1 MMRRRFSLPFLG
13 ATPLAPM
20 LALLLCALFAGDAHA
35 QDSSLSLDDAKR
47 ITAAMEAQGFTAPP
61 RSIADITAVL
71 DQAKPDPAKA
81 AAAKA
86 LADAQPPAGIS
97 GADAARFYFERG
109 SAAGDIGR
117 SAQRLADYH
126 KAVELLEP
134 LRSSYTDLYLTDSS
148 LLALA
153 ETRAGRLRD
162 AMALREQDVQIA
174 GSDRHVAGHIF
185 SDGFNLTRLYVQ
197 LGDFAAAHAMLG
209 KLDDMMQESQ
219 SWHRG
224 GYKPRI
230 LWRSF
235 VDWAHASVLDAEGKL
250 ADAER
255 GYRQVMAELAVVIE
269 DAKAGLDK
277 APPGT
282 RETSLDSAR
291 RDLALNLA
299 RQGRLIEAEVEAR
312 QALLSELHMRGS
324 GSDEV
329 AQLVISLGAVI
340 ADEGRYAD
348 AEKLHR
354 AAIAIYLGL
363 GHGPD
368 SVVLN
373 YARRNLAGTLA
384 AGQKWT
390 AALQQFDQ
398 IKQGLA
404 ADPQLLHRIVGTNIA
419 YALAAHRAG
428 RTADA
433 LAIARATYEGRA
445 KLLGEKHYDTA
456 EARGVY
462 AAALAASGDHAGALA
477 AYRATLPILLQASR
491 QSDDNDEAGGAKT
504 VRFRLILE
512 DYLALLSGQAD
523 GATRAETFY
532 IADAARGGAVQ
543 RALTASAARAAARDP
558 TLADLV
564 RREQDAQKQ
573 AAALTGLIANVLAL
587 PPDQQDAKSVD
598 ALRAQI
604 DQLRSARA
612 TLRQEI
618 GHRFP
623 EYANLIDPR
632 PATVDDAQ
640 KALEPGE
647 ALIATYVADDR
658 TYVWALPKQG
668 ALAFAAVPL
677 KRAELEAMV
686 AQLRKALD
694 PDASTLAEIPPF
706 DVTLAYRL
714 YSLLLKPVEPG
725 WRGAKSLLVVS
736 HGALGQI
743 PLALLVTQPASLEPE
758 PKGEAPFAN
767 YRKIAWLLR
776 QVAITDLP
784 SVDSLETLR
793 RIPPAAAGRKPFV
806 GFGDPWFSTQQAAA
820 GEADPG
826 DVTIRGAPKLGMR
839 GIPLHLRNLPKTETI
854 ADAGLAQLPRLPETA
869 EEVREVALALKAD
882 PVADVYLGAKANEHQ
897 VRSMKLDDRRVVMFA
912 THGLIPGDLDG
923 LAEPALALSA
933 PQVAGTQGDGLLTM
947 TKILG
952 LKLDADWIVLSA
964 CNTAAGE
971 GAGAEAVS
979 GLGLAFFYAGT
990 RAILVSNWPVETNSA
1005 RALTT
1010 DLFRRQAENPS
1021 LSRAEALRQTM
1032 LAMIDKGGRMGAK
1045 QTLLFSYAH
1054 PIFWAPFSLVG
1065 DGGSGPAS

>member
-1 MMRRRFSLPFLG
+1 
-13 ATPLAPM
+13 
-20 LALLLCALFAGDAHA
+20 LLFALFMGDARA
-35 QDSSLSLDDAKR
+35 QENGVSLDDAKR

-71 DQAKPDPAKA
+71 EQAKPDLAKV
-81 AAAKA
+81 AAAKV
-86 LADAQPPAGIS
+86 LADQQPPAGIS

-109 SAAGDIGR
+109 TAAGDIGR
-117 SAQRLADYH
+117 SAQRLADYG

-134 LRSSYTDLYLTDSS
+134 LRGSYTDLYLTDSS

-162 AMALREQDVQIA
+162 AMALRERDVEIA
-174 GSDRHVAGHIF
+174 HSERQVAGHVF
-185 SDGFNLTRLYVQ
+185 SDRYNLARLYVQ
-197 LGDFAAAHAMLG
+197 LGDLAAAHAMLG
-209 KLDDMMQESQ
+209 KLDDVMQESQ

-230 LWRSF
+230 LWHSF

-255 GYRQVMAELAVVIE
+255 GYRQVMAELVVVIE

-282 RETSLDSAR
+282 RETSLDFAR

-312 QALLSELHMRGS
+312 RALVTEIHMRGS
-324 GSDEV
+324 ASDEV
-329 AQLVISLGAVI
+329 AQLVMSLGAII

-348 AEKLHR
+348 AEKLDR
-354 AAIAIYLGL
+354 AALEIYVGL
-363 GHGPD
+363 GHGGD
-368 SVVLN
+368 SAVLN
-373 YARRNLAGTLA
+373 YVRRNLAGTLA

-404 ADPQLLHRIVGTNIA
+404 GDPQLLHSIVGTNIA

-428 RTADA
+428 RAADA
-433 LAIARATYEGRA
+433 LSIARATYEGRA

-462 AAALAASGDHAGALA
+462 AAALAASGDRAGALA
-477 AYRATLPILLQASR
+477 DYRAAIPILLQASR
-491 QSDDNDEAGGAKT
+491 QSDDDDETGGAKT

-523 GATRAETFY
+523 GATMAETFY

-543 RALTASAARAAARDP
+543 RALAASAARAAARNPD
-558 TLADLV
+558 LADLV

-587 PPDQQDAKSVD
+587 PPDQQDPKSVD

-604 DQLRSARA
+604 DQLRGARA

-743 PLALLVTQPASLEPE
+743 PLALLVTRPASLEPE
-758 PKGEAPFAN
+758 PKGAPPFAN

-784 SVDSLETLR
+784 SVDSLEALR

-806 GFGDPWFSTQQAAA
+806 GFGDPWFNAVEAAEGSTQTA
-820 GEADPG
+820 E
-826 DVTIRGAPKLGMR
+826 IAPNLGMR
-839 GIPLHLRNLPKTETI
+839 GIPFHLRNVPKTDSI
-854 ADAGLAQLPRLPETA
+854 DDALLGQLPRLPDTA
-869 EEVREVALALKAD
+869 EEVREVALALNAD
-882 PVADVYLGAKANEHQ
+882 PVADVFLGAKANEHQ

-912 THGLIPGDLDG
+912 THGLVPGDLDG

-933 PQVAGTQGDGLLTM
+933 PKIAGVDGDGLLTM

-952 LKLDADWIVLSA
+952 LKLDADWVVLSA
-964 CNTAAGE
+964 CNTAAGK
-971 GAGAEAVS
+971 GAGAEAIS

-990 RAILVSNWPVETNSA
+990 RAILVSNWPVETTSA

-1010 DLFRRQAENPS
+1010 DLFRRQAENPA

-1032 LAMIDKGGRMGAK
+1032 LAMIDTGGRMGGK